1 MLPKIWKKVALAIC
15 IIAVLFNITSKLIK
29 KTNLKDELQS
39 VMGGEAISFSEEN
52 TTSVNNSATSNNT
65 TNAE

>member
-1 MLPKIWKKVALAIC
+1 MLPKLWKKVALAIC

-52 TTSVNNSATSNNT
+52 TTSVNNSATSNNI

>member
-1 MLPKIWKKVALAIC
+1 MLAKLWKKVALAVC
-15 IIAVLFNITSKLIK
+15 IIAILFNITSKLVK

-39 VMGGEAISFSEEN
+39 VMGGEAISFSEDNAVSEN
-52 TTSVNNSATSNNT
+52 GETSDNT

>member
-1 MLPKIWKKVALAIC
+1 MLPKLWKKVALAIC

>member
-1 MLPKIWKKVALAIC
+1 MLPKLWKKVALAIC

-39 VMGGEAISFSEEN
+39 VMGGEAISFSEDN

>member
-1 MLPKIWKKVALAIC
+1 MLAKVWKKVALAVC
-15 IIAVLFNITSKLIK
+15 IIAILFNVTSKLVQ

-39 VMGGEAISFSEEN
+39 VLGGEAISFLEETSN
-52 TTSVNNSATSNNT
+52 SVNEVNSENT

>member
-1 MLPKIWKKVALAIC
+1 MLAKLWKKVALAVC
-15 IIAVLFNITSKLIK
+15 IIAILFNITSKLVR

-39 VMGGEAISFSEEN
+39 VMGGEAISFSEDNAASGNEEE
-52 TTSVNNSATSNNT
+52 TSDNT

>member
-1 MLPKIWKKVALAIC
+1 MLAKVWKKVALAVC
-15 IIAVLFNITSKLIK
+15 IIAILFNVTSKLVQ

-39 VMGGEAISFSEEN
+39 VLGGEAISFSEETSN
-52 TTSVNNSATSNNT
+52 SVNEVNSENT